1 MVATFNGNPRAT
13 IISCY
18 SPTNVSEENE
28 IVTFYDELSSLVRSI
43 PKHNMLVIGGDM
55 NAQIGKNG
63 NNKYSLHNTSNRNGQ
78 HLTDF
83 MIENRLACLNTNYQK
98 REGKLWTYT
107 YANNTKAQIDYVLI
121 NKKWKNSAL
130 NCEAYSSFEGVS
142 TDHRIVTAKI
152 RLSLRKN
159 DKRTATTKHYDWA
172 LLNNKD
178 VRDKYVLELRNR
190 FETLQE
196 KTEKSTPND
205 EYENFVNAHLEAAA
219 KCIPT
224 KIKTKYRVPWETL
237 AVREKRALV
246 KTASKNYRKN
256 PTNTN
261 ALKLKTAQYQLAGI
275 YIKEQTEYIQNQID
289 KIRDSVEDRQS
300 RIAWQTINE
309 VSRRKNTTK
318 AKLKAA
324 NQQERI
330 KLWKQ
335 HFENLLGNPPKITHE
350 PITRIISK
358 QLDIKLGPFTQGEL
372 DSVLRKIKNRK
383 AAGLDEIPPE
393 VWKTRQFDD
402 ILLRHCNAVYNQNPI
417 DRWTKGC
424 ILPFPKKGDLGL
436 AKNYRGITLT
446 SIAAKIYN
454 ALLRNRIEPKIDN
467 ILRKNQ
473 NGFRRN
479 RSTTSQ
485 ILTIRRILEGVRAK
499 NLQATLIFVDFT
511 KAFDSIHRGKMEQIL
526 LAYGIPKETVAA
538 ITILYRNTKVKVR
551 SPDGDTEYFDI
562 VAGVLQGDTLAPY
575 LFIICLDYVLR
586 TSIDKIKE
594 NGFELTKKRS
604 RRYPATTITDAD
616 YADDIAILANTP
628 DQAETLLHSLER
640 AAASIGL
647 HVNAHKTEYMCY
659 NQTGDISTLEGTPLK
674 LVDKFTYLGSS
685 VESTEKDIETRL
697 TKAWTAIN
705 RLSTIWKSDL
715 TDKMKR
721 SFFQAAVTSILLYGC
736 TTWTLTKR
744 LEKKLDGNYTRMLR
758 AILNKS
764 WQQHPTRHQLYGH
777 LPPITKSIQVR
788 RTRHAGHCWRSRDEL
803 ISDVLLWIPTHG
815 RAKAGR
821 PARTYIQQLCE
832 DTGCCP
838 EDLPRAMNDREEW
851 RERVRDI
858 RAASTIWWWWWW
870 WRSTC
875 DIVLCLG
882 KKALFS
888 SSFVVVFLA
897 ISFFKRTDNAIWYSL
912 LMVLPFSKKSM
923 NKIPYASQNMVP
935 KTLPADVCVFGHLGR
950 LSPAAVHSADCQFD
964 SRVKR
969 WIHVSS
975 IVTYLRKN
983 SFCCVETVTNNAL
996 NRQYVVV
1003 FINCEQTQHLL
1014 WTQLSQEQMFIQNG
1028 EYAAY
1033 WYLQLLCYLKQLQF
1047 TIGQN
1052 EFVEFFG
1059 VFRDNCH
1066 IWATWTFSIIC
1077 VCTTAFT
1084 VSIPPLNYFFRQS
1097 RVRITLIK
1105 PLLRLNSIFSNQK
1118 AMLYQNTKFSF
1129 CPCCENLKQ

>member
-1 MVATFNGNPRAT
+1 MSLLSFN
-13 IISCY
+13 
-18 SPTNVSEENE
+18 
-28 IVTFYDELSSLVRSI
+28 
-43 PKHNMLVIGGDM
+43 
-55 NAQIGKNG
+55 
-63 NNKYSLHNTSNRNGQ
+63 
-78 HLTDF
+78 
-83 MIENRLACLNTNYQK
+83 
-98 REGKLWTYT
+98 
-107 YANNTKAQIDYVLI
+107 
-121 NKKWKNSAL
+121 
-130 NCEAYSSFEGVS
+130 
-142 TDHRIVTAKI
+142 
-152 RLSLRKN
+152 LRKN
-159 DKRTATTKHYDWA
+159 AKRTATTKHYDWA

-178 VRDKYVLELRNR
+178 IRDKYVLELRNR

-219 KCIPT
+219 KYIPT

-275 YIKEQTEYIQNQID
+275 HIKEQTEYIQNQID

-309 VSRRKNTTK
+309 VSRRKNTAK
-318 AKLKAA
+318 AKLKSA

-358 QLDIKLGPFTQGEL
+358 QLDIKLGPFTQEEL

-402 ILLRHCNAVYNQNPI
+402 ILLRQCNAVYSQNRI
-417 DRWTKGC
+417 ERWTKGC
-424 ILPFPKKGDLGL
+424 IHPFLKKGNLGL

-485 ILTIRRILEGVRAK
+485 ILTIRRILEGC
-499 NLQATLIFVDFT
+499 T
-511 KAFDSIHRGKMEQIL
+511 GKEPTSDIN
-526 LAYGIPKETVAA
+526 IPKETAAA

-604 RRYPATTITDAD
+604 RRYLATTITDAD

-640 AAASIGL
+640 AAASI
-647 HVNAHKTEYMCY
+647 EYMCY

-705 RLSTIWKSDL
+705 KLSIIWKSDL
-715 TDKMKR
+715 ADKMKR
-721 SFFQAAVTSILLYGC
+721 SFFQAVVTSILLYGC

-744 LEKKLDGNYTRMLR
+744 LEKKLYGNYTRMLR

-777 LPPITKSIQVR
+777 LPPITKTIQVR

-803 ISDVLLWIPTHG
+803 IRDVLLWIPTHG

-832 DTGCCP
+832 DMGCCP

-851 RERVRDI
+851 RERVRNI
-858 RAASTIWWWWWW
+858 RATST
-870 WRSTC
+870 T
-875 DIVLCLG
+875 
-882 KKALFS
+882 
-888 SSFVVVFLA
+888 
-897 ISFFKRTDNAIWYSL
+897 
-912 LMVLPFSKKSM
+912 
-923 NKIPYASQNMVP
+923 
-935 KTLPADVCVFGHLGR
+935 
-950 LSPAAVHSADCQFD
+950 
-964 SRVKR
+964 
-969 WIHVSS
+969 
-975 IVTYLRKN
+975 
-983 SFCCVETVTNNAL
+983 
-996 NRQYVVV
+996 
-1003 FINCEQTQHLL
+1003 
-1014 WTQLSQEQMFIQNG
+1014 
-1028 EYAAY
+1028 
-1033 WYLQLLCYLKQLQF
+1033 
-1047 TIGQN
+1047 
-1052 EFVEFFG
+1052 
-1059 VFRDNCH
+1059 
-1066 IWATWTFSIIC
+1066 
-1077 VCTTAFT
+1077 
-1084 VSIPPLNYFFRQS
+1084 
-1097 RVRITLIK
+1097 
-1105 PLLRLNSIFSNQK
+1105 
-1118 AMLYQNTKFSF
+1118 
-1129 CPCCENLKQ
+1129 